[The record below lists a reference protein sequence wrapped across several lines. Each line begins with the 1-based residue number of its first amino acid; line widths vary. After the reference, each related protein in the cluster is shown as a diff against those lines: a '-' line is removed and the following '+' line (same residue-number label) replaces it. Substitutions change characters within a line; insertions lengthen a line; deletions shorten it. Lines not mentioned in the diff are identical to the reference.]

1 VDEIYDEVRKRFGV
15 LGGKVIGAGG
25 GGFLM
30 LYSPKQHADL
40 EKFMGDHRMPRM
52 HYTIEPEGTKVVA
65 QMGHGF
71 FASQSLAVA
80 ARESA

>member
-1 VDEIYDEVRKRFGV
+1 
-15 LGGKVIGAGG
+15 
-25 GGFLM
+25 M
-30 LYSPKQHADL
+30 LYAPKHHSSL
-40 EKFMGDHRMPRM
+40 ERYMAERGMSRL

-71 FASQSLAVA
+71 LSAQQSLAI

>member
-1 VDEIYDEVRKRFGV
+1 
-15 LGGKVIGAGG
+15 
-25 GGFLM
+25 M
-30 LYSPKQHADL
+30 LYSARQHAAL
-40 EKFMGDHRMPRM
+40 EKYMTEHGMPRM

-71 FASQSLAVA
+71 LSATQSLAIA